1 MTTMRPKPAPNVDQ
15 ALYSG
20 RYELEATHGEKR
32 RIKALEL
39 ACSRAAE
46 GRAATDIVTAA
57 EAFEAYL
64 KGPVEAELAPS
75 ASEA

>member
-1 MTTMRPKPAPNVDQ
+1 MTTLKPKARFPGDADTHG
-15 ALYSG
+15 G
-20 RYELEATHGEKR
+20 RYELDATHGEKR

-39 ACSRAAE
+39 ACSKAAE